1 MAGWAAHLGNANQ
14 KENLMG
20 TGIRGC
26 ACTFAVSLL
35 LAAAPM
41 LYPTLSSPANA
52 QASGMAGIG
61 ASDTVV
67 LRGKVTAI
75 DQGTRMV
82 TLVGPKGNGVTLKVG
97 DEVRNLPQVKVG
109 DTVNVLCHASVA
121 YVLSPRGAKVPDD
134 SMTAAGARAA
144 PGQMPA
150 GALDAKVVV
159 TSTVVGV
166 DLTGHKLQLID
177 PSGGQVRTVDVVT
190 PEGQQSMKMVKAGDS
205 ITGVASLVVAVAVER
220 AS

>member
-1 MAGWAAHLGNANQ
+1 M
-14 KENLMG
+14 E
-20 TGIRGC
+20 TGLRGR

-35 LAAAPM
+35 LAAAAM
-41 LYPTLSSPANA
+41 LCPTLSTPATA

-61 ASDTVV
+61 ASDTVR
-67 LRGKVTAI
+67 LHAKVTAI

-82 TLVGPKGNGVTLKVG
+82 TLVGPKGNSLTLKVG

-109 DTVNVLCHASVA
+109 DTVNMLCHASVT
-121 YVLSPRGAKVPDD
+121 YVLSPRGATAPDN
-134 SMTAAGARAA
+134 STTAAGTRAA

-150 GALDAKVVV
+150 AGLDAKVIV

-190 PEGQQSMKMVKAGDS
+190 PEGQQSMKMVKVGDS
-205 ITGVASLVVAVAVER
+205 ITGVATLVVAIAVQP
-220 AS
+220 SS